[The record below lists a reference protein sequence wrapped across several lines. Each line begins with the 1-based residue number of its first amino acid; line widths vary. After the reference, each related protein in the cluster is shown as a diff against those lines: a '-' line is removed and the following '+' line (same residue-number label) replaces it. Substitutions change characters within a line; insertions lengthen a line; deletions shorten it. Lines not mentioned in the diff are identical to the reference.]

1 MTIESGNKV
10 KIVYKENQDEITR
23 VNESRVMSKGIEEE
37 KERMISCFRENIKGY
52 ETSKEDNG
60 KQILLQRN
68 ETNESSRKL

>member
-1 MTIESGNKV
+1 
-10 KIVYKENQDEITR
+10 
-23 VNESRVMSKGIEEE
+23 MSKGIEEE